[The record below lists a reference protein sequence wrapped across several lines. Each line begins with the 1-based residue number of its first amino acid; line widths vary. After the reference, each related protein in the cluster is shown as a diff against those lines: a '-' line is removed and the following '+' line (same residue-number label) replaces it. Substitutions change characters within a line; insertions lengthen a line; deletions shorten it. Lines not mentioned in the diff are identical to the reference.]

1 MGRWS
6 WRILIGGGV
15 FLLARAAF
23 AGVRAT
29 TGEKASLTE
38 DQRLKFVHDIWNAV
52 SRVWPAS
59 SAASRQLIIAHAAYE
74 SGYGVGTA
82 YRLGNN
88 IANITKGSSNIPSID
103 GPDTECD
110 ANGMCRP
117 ITQKFR
123 AYATLDDS
131 VSDYLAFLQSSRY
144 ASAYSLLVAG
154 DVGFARALG
163 EAGYYTQPIPTYVSN
178 FRGVLAGVRK
188 RLATLQLVA

>member
-1 MGRWS
+1 MSRWS

-23 AGVRAT
+23 GGMRAT
-29 TGEKASLTE
+29 TGEKAPVTE
-38 DQRLKFVHDIWNAV
+38 DKRLKFVSDLWNAI
-52 SRVWPAS
+52 SRVWPES
-59 SAASRQLIIAHAAYE
+59 STASRQLIISHSAYE

-103 GPDTECD
+103 GPDTDCSS
-110 ANGMCRP
+110 GTCVP

-123 AYATLDDS
+123 AYATVDDS

-144 ASAYSLLVAG
+144 ANAYALLVAG

-163 EAGYYTQPIPTYVSN
+163 EAGYYTQAIETYVSN
-178 FRGVLAGVRK
+178 FRGVLAGVQK
-188 RLATLQLVA
+188 RLAALQLVA